1 MRAELTIATI
11 EKDLLGI
18 LKLQATNL
26 KTEVTNQKSGYV
38 TATHDLNL
46 LTRMNSPF
54 PHSILKISGEVVGY
68 ALVMLP
74 AMKNEIDILIPMFD
88 LIDSCTYDGKPINQ
102 EKYFVMG
109 QICIA
114 VAHRRKGYFSNL
126 YSHLIERLRNTFDYI
141 ITEVDSNNQRSMGAH
156 LHYGFE
162 VLQEYESAGIN
173 WTLLV
178 KKMI

>member
-1 MRAELTIATI
+1 M
-11 EKDLLGI
+11 
-18 LKLQATNL
+18 
-26 KTEVTNQKSGYV
+26 
-38 TATHDLNL
+38 
-46 LTRMNSPF
+46 
-54 PHSILKISGEVVGY
+54 VGY

-74 AMKNEIDILIPMFD
+74 ALRNEIDILIPMFD
-88 LIDSCTYDGKPINQ
+88 LIDSCTYHGKQINQ

-114 VAHRRKGYFSNL
+114 TTYRKRGYFSKL

-162 VLQEYESAGIN
+162 ALQEYESAGIN
-173 WTLLV
+173 WTLLI
-178 KKMI
+178 KKI